1 MSKFDAKT
9 LGDLHEAH
17 EVAIRTEKH
26 PDRCRGYLGGG
37 D

>member
-9 LGDLHEAH
+9 LSDLHEAH

-26 PDRCRGYLGGG
+26 PDVPW
-37 D
+37 